1 MTIKE
6 LKEAIDS
13 MRIKNPKDIE
23 EKFFNNGLDFSL
35 KMIDVYARFQ
45 EPEYPLGRND
55 YQE

>member
-13 MRIKNPKDIE
+13 MRMKNPKDIE

-55 YQE
+55 WQE

>member
-13 MRIKNPKDIE
+13 MRKKNPEDIE
-23 EKFFNNGLDFSL
+23 DKFFNSALDFSL

>member
-6 LKEAIDS
+6 LKEAISS
-13 MRIKNPKDIE
+13 MRIKNPEDIGD
-23 EKFFNNGLDFSL
+23 KFFNNGLDFSL

>member
-6 LKEAIDS
+6 LKESIDS
-13 MRIKNPKDIE
+13 MRKKNPEDSE
-23 EKFFNNGLDFSL
+23 DKFFNSALDFSL